1 MALVAAQQDGHQD
14 GHNAAHYE
22 KVVGE
27 PHRLKQP
34 LTLEHASTYP
44 DSYSC
49 IENQKDVDAYNAAFA
64 ISYEANRP
72 KRQSRLAK
80 QNIA

>member
-1 MALVAAQQDGHQD
+1 MTITAAQQEGHQD

-22 KVVGE
+22 KVVRE

-44 DSYSC
+44 DSYAF
-49 IENQKDVDAYNAAFA
+49 IENQEEVNAYNAAFSV
-64 ISYEANRP
+64 SYEANRP
-72 KRQSRLAK
+72 KRVPRPAK